1 MNLRDVQLRGED
13 PRYVIC
19 TILDD
24 GWVRLV
30 IGPGPAPND
39 GEQWTNEEVQVRVFP
54 NARIDMSP
62 GEFLR

>member
-30 IGPGPAPND
+30 IGPGTRAQRRRAMD
-39 GEQWTNEEVQVRVFP
+39 K
-54 NARIDMSP
+54 
-62 GEFLR
+62 